1 MPIGQDETARIEAA
15 LAAVQVRTSSQI
27 VCVLARAS
35 SSYELMPLVWSILLG
50 LASPWPMLV
59 FTHLSAER
67 IYLTQLVIFFAAL
80 AILSLTP
87 LGILMTPR
95 SVQRGN
101 AHRAALGQFMI
112 RGLSH
117 SAARGNILIFV
128 SMAEHYGRIVAD
140 DGAAQAISQDQWQTV
155 VDKMLADIKRG
166 NVDDGLIAAASRCA
180 DLLAPKFPPGE
191 GDAQKPPRRHFH
203 VV

>member
-1 MPIGQDETARIEAA
+1 MPIDPEESTRVEAA
-15 LAAVQVRTSSQI
+15 LAAVQARTSSQI
-27 VCVLARAS
+27 VCVRARAS
-35 SSYELMPLVWSILLG
+35 SSYEMMPLVWSILVG
-50 LASPWPMLV
+50 LASPWPLLL

-67 IYLTQLVIFFAAL
+67 IFLAQLAIFLVAL
-80 AILSLTP
+80 VILSLTP
-87 LGILMTPR
+87 LGTMLTPR
-95 SVQRGN
+95 SVRRGN

-140 DGAAQAISQDQWQTV
+140 DGAAAAISQSQWQDV
-155 VDKMLADIKRG
+155 VDKMLADIKIG
-166 NVDDGLIAAASRCA
+166 DVDDALIAAASRCA
-180 DLLAPKFPPGE
+180 DLLAPIFPPGQAE
-191 GDAQKPPRRHFH
+191 AQKQARRHFH